1 MLAVDR
7 IAAGA
12 HMGCELVRQ
21 AVRSGDAAGLGEV
34 AENAEEEQ
42 KAGHEEVVGQ

>member
-1 MLAVDR
+1 
-7 IAAGA
+7 
-12 HMGCELVRQ
+12 
-21 AVRSGDAAGLGEV
+21 LGEV